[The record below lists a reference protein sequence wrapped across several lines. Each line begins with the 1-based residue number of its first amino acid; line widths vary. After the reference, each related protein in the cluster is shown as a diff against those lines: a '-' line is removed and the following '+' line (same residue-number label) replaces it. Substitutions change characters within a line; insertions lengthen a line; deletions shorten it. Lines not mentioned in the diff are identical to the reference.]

1 MTKRPFKRAGSKL
14 YLATLLA
21 STFALHP
28 TVLLAAQSNSTDTSE
43 QVSEQEDAEVIT
55 IVAHRQPRN
64 ISQVAGTVTIMDQDY
79 IERNIALNIDDLV
92 RYEPGIEVDD
102 SSTRFGYGG
111 FRIRGIG
118 GNRTVTVDRKSV
130 V

>member
-64 ISQVAGTVTIMDQDY
+64 ISQVAGTVTIMDQD
-79 IERNIALNIDDLV
+79 
-92 RYEPGIEVDD
+92 
-102 SSTRFGYGG
+102 
-111 FRIRGIG
+111 
-118 GNRTVTVDRKSV
+118 
-130 V
+130 